1 MQTLVDPDQLVSKLS
16 DLYSQVGC
24 DSELLDVSGYNGY
37 EIVTLNINYQ
47 MLRLFQSSLEGCRGR
62 GRQGDGAVGGDQGG
76 ERQDGE
82 EGGLRIQEEEGTSHK

>member
-47 MLRLFQSSLEGCRGR
+47 MLRLFQ
-62 GRQGDGAVGGDQGG
+62 
-76 ERQDGE
+76 
-82 EGGLRIQEEEGTSHK
+82 